1 MPSLSQP
8 IHCRIQLSGFL
19 ERCRM
24 VDSSSLEFSYVED
37 ERQHVTTTLEG
48 DLPDY
53 AALYGIL
60 NYLYGLGLPLLSVQV
75 QAGGWPENA

>member
-8 IHCRIQLSGFL
+8 IHCRIQLSGYL
-19 ERCRM
+19 ECFRLAE
-24 VDSSSLEFSYVED
+24 SSPLEFSYIED

-48 DLPDY
+48 DLQDY

-75 QAGGWPENA
+75 QAGA

>member
-19 ERCRM
+19 ERFNLM
-24 VDSSSLEFSYVED
+24 DSSSMEFSYAED
-37 ERQHVTTTLEG
+37 EHQHVITTVEG
-48 DLPDY
+48 DLLDY
-53 AALYGIL
+53 AALYGLL

-75 QAGGWPENA
+75 QAYAGLEGS